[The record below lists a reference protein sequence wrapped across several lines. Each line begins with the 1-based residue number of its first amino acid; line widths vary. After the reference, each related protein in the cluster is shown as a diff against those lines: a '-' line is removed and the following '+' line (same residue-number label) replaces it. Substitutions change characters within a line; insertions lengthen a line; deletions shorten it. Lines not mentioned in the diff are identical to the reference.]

1 MSQKN
6 GVNLPLLLWL
16 FEPLGK
22 LLKSLSMVPSVL
34 VSGHASMAAPLVRG
48 GFVARID
55 RKRGVSM
62 GMS

>member
-1 MSQKN
+1 M

-22 LLKSLSMVPSVL
+22 LLKSLSVVPSVV
-34 VSGHASMAAPLVRG
+34 VSGHASIAAPLVG
-48 GFVARID
+48 GRFVARID
-55 RKRGVSM
+55 RKRGVSI